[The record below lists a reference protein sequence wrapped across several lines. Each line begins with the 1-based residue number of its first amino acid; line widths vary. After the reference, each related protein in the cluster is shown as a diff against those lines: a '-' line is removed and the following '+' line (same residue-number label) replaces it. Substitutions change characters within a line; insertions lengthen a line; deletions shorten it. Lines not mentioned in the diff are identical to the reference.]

1 MNTETRDRA
10 YDRAVTIDLKDK
22 DRMLS
27 ILETIPREDLVKSHT
42 HENGKAYFILKIKKQ
57 ELLMIK
63 LAIETKSVSKIKKR
77 RNAYKTL
84 KF

>member
-1 MNTETRDRA
+1 MSTETRDRA
-10 YDRAVTIDLKDK
+10 YDRAIVISLNDK

-27 ILETIPREDLVKSHT
+27 ILSTIPREDLIKSHS
-42 HENGKAYFILKIKKQ
+42 HENGKAYFILKVKKQ

-77 RNAYKTL
+77 KKTYNSVN
-84 KF
+84 F